1 MSAFRP
7 YTGKWVIKE
16 HTLKANAGDVKD
28 GDLAMVTDGG
38 ATVELAT
45 SSATALVGIIV
56 GDYANSAST
65 QTIHV
70 QEPLSKR
77 CQMIG
82 PVTSGAIAV
91 GRADSGR
98 SCDVNDHEGVA
109 VDTDTEHHLTIV
121 KGTVATDDGSVIA
134 GEGIFEIAQ
143 TLDNLNSF

>member
-7 YTGKWVIKE
+7 YKGKWVVKE
-16 HTLKANAGDVKD
+16 HTLKASAGAVDD
-28 GDLAMVTDGG
+28 GDLIMVTSGG
-38 ATVELAT
+38 VTVELAT
-45 SSATALVGIIV
+45 SSATALIGIAV
-56 GDYANSAST
+56 GDYDNSAST

-70 QEPLSKR
+70 MEPLSKR

-91 GRADSGR
+91 GDTDSGR

-109 VDTDTEHHLTIV
+109 TDTDTEHHLIIV
-121 KGTVATDDGSVIA
+121 KGTVATDDGSVTP

-143 TLDNLNSF
+143 TLDNLHSF